1 MNRYHTVF
9 LALVPLLTAA
19 CEEGLVTED
28 GTACMSVEEDAE
40 CPDGSDVSADDLS
53 SNSCGSTVVR
63 VTGDGEY
70 HDDIGWSWYYDTGYT
85 PQPGCCYEVRQTKPD
100 CVYGRPL
107 LVDGEPVLSRVARDP
122 AWAARLAPAEVP
134 DHVRS
139 ALAARWTRAALDEH
153 ASVAAFGKVALDLM
167 RLGAPA
173 ELIADA
179 HQAALDE
186 IRHARLGF
194 ALASALAGEDVGPGP
209 YPVDSIELAQDLV
222 TLAVDAARE
231 SCLGETVA
239 AMLAREG
246 AARTDDP
253 VLAGVLNAIAAD
265 EERHAQLGWKIVAWA
280 LRAGGPEVHGAVAE
294 VFANAA
300 SQGVAVPLAQDE
312 DLARWGLLGQA
323 DAAAVADRCVREIV
337 LPAARVLF
345 ALAKRDTPVV
355 VYEAGEALRLHEPS
369 VQQGIDGIHRVMAHV
384 GIGSA
389 VAPAPSRHLETT
401 RWVRAPRSGIFRATV
416 DAGAA
421 VEKGQPLGE
430 VADPTGG
437 ERRPLRAPLAGHV
450 ITLNHLP
457 VVNQGDALVRIGA

>member
-1 MNRYHTVF
+1 MRPYHTVF
-9 LALVPLLTAA
+9 LALVPLLSTA
-19 CEEGLVTED
+19 CEEGVVTED
-28 GTACMSVEEDAE
+28 GYACMGVDEDAE
-40 CPDGSDVSADDLS
+40 CPSGSEVSASDLS
-53 SNSCGSTVVR
+53 STSCGSTVVR

-70 HDDIGWSWYYDTGYT
+70 HDDIGHSWYYDTGYT

-122 AWAARLAPAEVP
+122 AWAARLAPADVPEEV
-134 DHVRS
+134 RA

-194 ALASALAGEDVGPGP
+194 ALASALAGEAIGPAP
-209 YPVDSIELAQDLV
+209 YPLDRVELAQDLV

-246 AARTDDP
+246 AARAEDP
-253 VLAGVLNAIAAD
+253 VLQGVLNAIADD

-280 LRAGGPEVHGAVAE
+280 LRTGGPEVRAAVAE

-300 SQGVAVPLAQDE
+300 RSGVAVPLAQDD
-312 DLARWGLLGQA
+312 DLSRWGLLGQA
-323 DAAAVADRCVREIV
+323 DAAIVADRCVREIV
-337 LPAARVLF
+337 LPAATLLF
-345 ALAKRDTPVV
+345 RP
-355 VYEAGEALRLHEPS
+355 H
-369 VQQGIDGIHRVMAHV
+369 
-384 GIGSA
+384 
-389 VAPAPSRHLETT
+389 
-401 RWVRAPRSGIFRATV
+401 RAPTP
-416 DAGAA
+416 
-421 VEKGQPLGE
+421 QPSASQS
-430 VADPTGG
+430 V
-437 ERRPLRAPLAGHV
+437 
-450 ITLNHLP
+450 
-457 VVNQGDALVRIGA
+457 